1 MIDAKMLRSLN
12 AALRPTRAE
21 IAGMIQAICARKKW
35 TRNYLAAILGIP
47 DLRIRSTE
55 LELRDTPVVLA
66 RLIWV
71 LYMMDTAPKKA
82 FDPLQIATWGKV
94 GADLVKK
101 SVPLKGEARQALVQK
116 LKDCVASK
124 YKLWPKRVSKI
135 ELSRKLG
142 IAYMLAKKLC
152 LESGYHACD
161 GRAKDKR
168 KKQIRL
174 PELLRTNSIWI
185 HVDWRKPIRD
195 IAQQTGASERVVK
208 KNKARMRQLSKITLK
223 RHLLQCGIDP
233 ERFKPIF
240 FPPRSYLIRQ
250 RKFVK
255 FRLDEKRNTISKRNT
270 ILFDSTSGTSEHH
283 ANAKDEAQESTPGIH
298 EAQLQRGGGC
308 SQVHHG
314 PGEEVKEGQVPSEN
328 SNTEQGG
335 ASADGNGR

>member
-1 MIDAKMLRSLN
+1 MEPQPQAQNSIEQFGVIRLGMIDAKMLRSLN

-47 DLRIRSTE
+47 DLRIRSAE

-66 RLIWV
+66 RLIWM

-185 HVDWRKPIRD
+185 HLDWRKPIKD

-250 RKFVK
+250 RKFVR
-255 FRLDEKRNTISKRNT
+255 FRLQRNMEKRITFQSSDENQNQISREPE
-270 ILFDSTSGTSEHH
+270 GVSELNGGEPQVSPASKEKESQGVPDNSHH
-283 ANAKDEAQESTPGIH
+283 
-298 EAQLQRGGGC
+298 QL
-308 SQVHHG
+308 G
-314 PGEEVKEGQVPSEN
+314 PG
-328 SNTEQGG
+328 
-335 ASADGNGR
+335 ASS